1 MSWIK
6 IINVND
12 ATGRLRKLYDQIKS
26 PDGHID
32 NILKVHSLRPATLL
46 GHLSLYKAA
55 IHSKP
60 NALSPRER
68 ELVGVCV
75 SLLNKCEYCVKH
87 HTAGLARHIGNEALA
102 QKLVTASVSESDD
115 DVLTRREKALCL
127 YARKLTQTPGA
138 IIEQDVKNL
147 SKAGF
152 DDGAVLDVNQIVA
165 YFAYANRTV
174 LGLGVT
180 TDGEPLGQH
189 PDEER
194 EDFQHG

>member
-6 IINVND
+6 IIDVNE

-32 NILKVHSLRPATLL
+32 NILKVHSLRPATLQ

-55 IHSKP
+55 IHNKP

-75 SLLNKCEYCVKH
+75 SLLNKCKYCVKH
-87 HTAGLARHIGNEALA
+87 HTAGLARHIGDEALA
-102 QKLVTASVSESDD
+102 QKLVTASLAEEDND
-115 DVLTRREKALCL
+115 ILTEREKALCV
-127 YARKLTQTPGA
+127 YTRKLTKTPWEVTEED
-138 IIEQDVKNL
+138 IESL
-147 SKAGF
+147 RKAGF
-152 DDGAVLDVNQIVA
+152 DDTAILDVNQIVA

-180 TDGEPLGQH
+180 TDGESLGLH